1 MECRGVGSESDSYFR
16 FVFDYNGP
24 SNLLRAIV
32 VDNGVELVNTT
43 IAWPSAQFDW
53 ILERRGGIAYL
64 KWKATTTTITTVT
77 TVASVAIP
85 SFTGPAELKIGAEA
99 SSADVWA
106 RRLIYYVVSFD
117 YADDII

>member
-1 MECRGVGSESDSYFR
+1 M
-16 FVFDYNGP
+16 
-24 SNLLRAIV
+24 
-32 VDNGVELVNTT
+32 DNGVELVNTT